1 MILENWRDRKMD
13 LVQEERKLSEFLIDQ
28 VTSKASGRID
38 TECVGNHPRD
48 IYFIG
53 NLRPAFNAGIQTHR
67 IPQDLE
73 TKLSPVAF
81 GGEFNLRLS
90 EKSFFTIKLDW
101 FCYYRVFPSFLE
113 QYRFQF
119 QKDPGEMDDHT
130 SINTPII
137 SSNAPIST
145 SPGNRRAG
153 IRGYLSL
160 HFKKIECSA
169 FGNITL
175 RRENGKWTC
184 NKTELENSI
193 TSELARAKEIVRSD
207 LTSFKSMKGI
217 DDGFTISDADLRD
230 EETYNRFL
238 QSLTTTIIPNWI
250 WNIEFDIKEINLNN
264 IAALFS
270 FKFTNGS
277 QINPRSHNMEGFFFD
292 PIASFIYIDTDV
304 LPFEVDLAKKG
315 FRYNQN
321 IWTKGFNCGI
331 KRISPTSFRTD
342 SVPTYYQKRYKT
354 KQIPNAPFDQ
364 LAKDPIPTLDLV
376 SAAMKEYLKQWDIAE
391 QSYKQKFSTW
401 QDEYSTEFLKDKSAY
416 IQEIAR
422 FDEGVSQIKNNPDI
436 QLAFKLTNRTF
447 EHAGLL
453 NNPQK
458 TEWRLFQLVFLV
470 SQIPDISILADPL
483 NPAERRK
490 YVDIIY
496 FPTGGGKT
504 EAYLSVIVFNCFF
517 DRLRGKQGGTT
528 AWLRFPLRLL
538 TLQQTQRM
546 ADIIGISD
554 LIRKKSTDPR
564 LSGNSID
571 NFAVGY
577 YVGESST
584 PNELKEISNEGLP
597 EANWLKAKI
606 PEERQKW
613 KRIVK
618 CPSCGTNTVSVDFDE
633 QNIRLIHRCSNKSC
647 EFPNGE
653 IPIYIVDN
661 EIYRYLPSVIVGTID
676 KLAALGN
683 QQKISLVL
691 GKVDGKCPI
700 HGYYNGK
707 KCIQKGC
714 NGKKLSKDIPTG
726 ITGPTLFIQDELH
739 LIKEGLGTF
748 DSHYETFIQTLL
760 ENFGNKQPLKI
771 IASSATIEAFDRQIE
786 HLYGR
791 ESRYA
796 RIFPGF
802 GPILEDSFYAETL
815 DDIQRIYLGVI
826 PHNKTII
833 RAVVEF
839 IEYYHE
845 IIENLR
851 NIPVTSPN
859 PYGGEIKTRSGEWE
873 KIIDLYSTSLYYFQ
887 KIGTLDNVAGDI
899 KNAVNPDLSKKG
911 LDSITF
917 AELTGSTISDE
928 VANTLERLERF
939 DPNQMS
945 RINMILATNMV
956 SHGVDINRLNA
967 MFFYGMTR
975 SNAEYIQASS
985 RVGRSHTG
993 IVFDFFKPIMERDQ
1007 SYYEY
1012 FYKYHQFLGQLVE
1025 PVAINRWSKFSIERT
1040 LPGLFM
1046 GVILQQ
1052 IATNQTRESPGSY
1065 YHLNVI
1071 KKKID
1076 SGEITPDN
1084 FIPILD
1090 KSYLRDLNP
1099 TDLINNFVRGE
1110 ISRLIDFYLDSIV
1123 SARPP
1128 AGSSS
1133 FVSNALTPPPMMSL
1147 RDVDEKIEISLDQNG
1162 WKWAPQRRRG

>member
-1 MILENWRDRKMD
+1 MD
-13 LVQEERKLSEFLIDQ
+13 VIQEERKLSEFIIDQ
-28 VTSKASGRID
+28 VTSKALGRAD
-38 TECVGNHPRD
+38 TECIGNYPRD
-48 IYFIG
+48 VYFIG
-53 NLRPAFNAGIQTHR
+53 NLRPAFNAGTQFNR

-81 GGEFNLRLS
+81 GGEFNLHLS
-90 EKSFFTIKLDW
+90 EKSVITIKLEW
-101 FCYYRVFPSFLE
+101 SCYYRVFPSFHE

-119 QKDPGEMDDHT
+119 QKDPCEPD
-130 SINTPII
+130 NQTPIENPTI
-137 SSNAPIST
+137 SSNTPSFNIQR
-145 SPGNRRAG
+145 NRRAG
-153 IRGYLSL
+153 NRGYLSS
-160 HFKKIECSA
+160 HFKRIKCSA
-169 FGNITL
+169 FGNIAL
-175 RRENGKWTC
+175 KKENEDWIC
-184 NKTELENSI
+184 DKTELEKSI
-193 TSELARAKEIVRSD
+193 TDEITRAKEIVRSD
-207 LTSFKSMKGI
+207 PKSFKSKKGI
-217 DDGFTISDADLRD
+217 DDGFTIADADLRD
-230 EETYNRFL
+230 EESYNLFL
-238 QSLTTTIIPNWI
+238 QSLTTTIIPDWL
-250 WNIEFDIKEINLNN
+250 WNIDFNIKETNLNN
-264 IAALFS
+264 IASLFS
-270 FKFTNGS
+270 FEFTNNS
-277 QINPRSHNMEGFFFD
+277 QINQRSHNMEGFFFD
-292 PIASFIYIDTDV
+292 PIASFIFTNTEV
-304 LPFEVDLAKKG
+304 LPFEVDLEKRG

-321 IWTKGFNCGI
+321 IWTKGLNCGI

-342 SVPTYYQKRYKT
+342 SVPTYHQKRYKT
-354 KQIPNAPFDQ
+354 KQIPNAPFEQ
-364 LAKDPIPTLDLV
+364 LANDPIPILERISV
-376 SAAMKEYLKQWDIAE
+376 AMNEYSLKWDIE
-391 QSYKQKFSTW
+391 ERNYQQKFSNW
-401 QDEYSTEFLKDKSAY
+401 QDEYSSEFLKDKSVFV
-416 IQEIAR
+416 QEIAR
-422 FDEGVSQIKNNPDI
+422 FNEGVSQIKNHPDI
-436 QLAFKLTNRTF
+436 QMAFKLTNSTF
-447 EHAGLL
+447 QRVGLL
-453 NNPQK
+453 SKPQK

-483 NPAERRK
+483 DPAERRK
-490 YVDIIY
+490 FVDIIY

-546 ADIIGISD
+546 ADVIGISD

-564 LSGNSID
+564 LSGKNID

-584 PNELKEISNEGLP
+584 PNELKELSNEGLP

-606 PEERQKW
+606 PEDRQKW
-613 KRIVK
+613 KRVVK
-618 CPSCGTNTVSVDFDE
+618 CPSCGTNTISVDFDE
-633 QNIRLIHRCSNKSC
+633 QKVRLIHRCTNKSC
-647 EFPNGE
+647 EFQNGE

-676 KLAALGN
+676 KLAAVGN
-683 QQKISLVL
+683 QQKLSLIL
-691 GKVDGKCPI
+691 GKIDGKCPI

-714 NGKKLSKDIPTG
+714 NNQNLSKAIPTG

-796 RIFPGF
+796 RIFPGP
-802 GPILEDSFYAETL
+802 GPVLEDSFYAETL
-815 DDIQRIYLGVI
+815 VDIQRIYLGVI

-845 IIENLR
+845 IIENLK
-851 NIPVTSPN
+851 NIPPNSPN
-859 PYGGEIKTRSGEWE
+859 PYDGEIKTRSPDWDR
-873 KIIDLYSTSLYYFQ
+873 IIDLYSTSLYYFQ
-887 KIGTLDNVAGDI
+887 KIGTLDNVATDI

-911 LDSITF
+911 LNPISF
-917 AELTGSTISDE
+917 AELTGNTGSDD
-928 VANTLERLERF
+928 VANTLEKLERF
-939 DPNQMS
+939 DQNPQNK
-945 RINMILATNMV
+945 INMILATNMI
-956 SHGVDINRLNA
+956 SHGVDIDRLNA

-1040 LPGLFM
+1040 MPGLFM

-1065 YHLNVI
+1065 YHLNFI

-1076 SGEITPDN
+1076 SGEIISDT

-1090 KSYLRDLNP
+1090 KSYLRELNP
-1099 TDLINNFVRGE
+1099 QDSTKIFVRGE
-1110 ISRLIDFYLDSIV
+1110 ILRLIDFYLDSIL

-1128 AGSSS
+1128 AGASS
-1133 FVSNALTPPPMMSL
+1133 FVSNALIPHPMMSL
-1147 RDVDEKIEISLDQNG
+1147 RDVDEKIEISLDPNG
-1162 WKWAPQRRRG
+1162 WKWAPKRRRH